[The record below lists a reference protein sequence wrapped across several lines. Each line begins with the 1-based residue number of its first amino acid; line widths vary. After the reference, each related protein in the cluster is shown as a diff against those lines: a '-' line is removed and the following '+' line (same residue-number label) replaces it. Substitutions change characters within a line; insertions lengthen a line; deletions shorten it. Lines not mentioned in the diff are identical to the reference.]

1 MTNPLSP
8 KERVKIPRQRMPEQE
23 PSLRRQNFEEV
34 NLGLAATVAATEASR
49 CIECAAP
56 ACVKGCPVG
65 VKIREFVDLVLKQD
79 YKAAAAKMREDNV
92 LPAVTGRV
100 CPQED
105 QCEGACV
112 MGKKFD
118 PLAIGYL
125 ERFIADW
132 EAQSGELGL
141 PPRAP
146 STGKKVA
153 CVGSG
158 PASLTAAGDLVQKGH
173 DVTVFEALHEI
184 GGVLVY
190 GIPEFRLPKDIV
202 RREVG
207 NMEKMGVRFE
217 TNVVVGRTVTI
228 DELMQ
233 EEGYDAVFV
242 ATGAGLPKFLDV
254 PGENLNGVYSANEF
268 LSRVNL
274 MKAYRFPEYDEPIY
288 DCRGKNVAVIGGGNT
303 ALDSIRTALRLGAA
317 KAMML
322 YRRSEAEMPGRAEEI
337 HHAKD
342 EGVLDPHPHP
352 PGRVPRRREGLA
364 AGRPLHPDGAR
375 RAGRLGSPPARAH
388 RGLRVR
394 DPARRGDRGG
404 GHRSQP
410 ARAVHD
416 ARPRDEPEGL
426 HRGGRPG
433 DPAHLEEGRLRRR
446 RHRDRGGHGHPRHG
460 GRPEGRALDRRV
472 PEDRRLVALRPQAGG
487 VRPAPRRSPRGRRPP
502 RSSPAWE
509 AASRRSRSA

>member
-1 MTNPLSP
+1 MKSRNPLP
-8 KERVKIPRQRMPEQE
+8 MKQRVKIPRQHMPEQAA
-23 PSLRRQNFEEV
+23 STRRGNFSEV
-34 NLGLAATVAATEASR
+34 NLGLPVEFAATEASR
-49 CIECAAP
+49 CIECADP
-56 ACVKGCPVG
+56 KCVKGCPVG
-65 VKIREFVDLVLKQD
+65 VQVREFVDLVLAGD
-79 YKAAAAKMREDNV
+79 YRAAAAKMREDNV

-132 EAQSGELGL
+132 EGASGEVGL
-141 PPRAP
+141 PDRAP
-146 STGKKVA
+146 ATGRKVA

-202 RREVG
+202 RREVD
-207 NMEKMGVRFE
+207 NMRKMGVRFE

-228 DELMQ
+228 DELMR

-242 ATGAGLPKFLDV
+242 ATGAGLPRFLDV

-274 MKAYRFPEYDEPIY
+274 MKAYRFPEYDEPIF
-288 DCRGKNVAVIGGGNT
+288 DCRGKNVAVVGGGNT
-303 ALDSIRTALRLGAA
+303 ALDAIRTALRLGAA
-317 KAMML
+317 RAMML
-322 YRRSEAEMPGRAEEI
+322 YRRSEAEMPGRIEEI

-342 EGVLDPHPHP
+342 EGVEIHTLTHPVALLGDERGWLRAARCIRMELGEP
-352 PGRVPRRREGLA
+352 DESGRRRPVPVEGSEFEIPLDVVVVAVGTGPNPLVQSTTPDLA
-364 AGRPLHPDGAR
+364 TNKKGYIAVADAETLRTSKKGVFAGGDIVTGAATVILAMGAGRKAARSIHEYLTTGA
-375 RAGRLGSPPARAH
+375 
-388 RGLRVR
+388 
-394 DPARRGDRGG
+394 
-404 GHRSQP
+404 
-410 ARAVHD
+410 
-416 ARPRDEPEGL
+416 
-426 HRGGRPG
+426 
-433 DPAHLEEGRLRRR
+433 
-446 RHRDRGGHGHPRHG
+446 
-460 GRPEGRALDRRV
+460 
-472 PEDRRLVALRPQAGG
+472 
-487 VRPAPRRSPRGRRPP
+487 
-502 RSSPAWE
+502 W
-509 AASRRSRSA
+509 